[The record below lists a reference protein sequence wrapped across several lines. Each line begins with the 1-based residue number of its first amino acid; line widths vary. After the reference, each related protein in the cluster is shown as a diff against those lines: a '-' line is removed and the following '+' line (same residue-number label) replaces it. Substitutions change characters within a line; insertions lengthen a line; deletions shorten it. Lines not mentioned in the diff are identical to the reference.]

1 MEELV
6 MYLVVRESLN
16 MSPGKLAV
24 QCGHAVDMLC
34 EKFELAK
41 NLDNKAS
48 EYLIESF
55 VAWRKDN
62 KRVKIT
68 LKADEKEWEKL
79 HLLVKDQP
87 IIEYVLVQDAGRTE
101 ISAGS
106 ETVMGFWPMTR
117 SSRPNLLCRLQ
128 KL

>member
-1 MEELV
+1 

-34 EKFELAK
+34 EKSELAK
-41 NLDNKAS
+41 NVDNKERA

-55 VAWRKDN
+55 AAWRKDN
-62 KRVKIT
+62 QRVKIT

-87 IIEYVLVQDAGRTE
+87 TIEYVVVRDAGRTE
-101 ISAGS
+101 IPTGS

-117 SSRPNLLCRLQ
+117 SSRPKLLCRLQ